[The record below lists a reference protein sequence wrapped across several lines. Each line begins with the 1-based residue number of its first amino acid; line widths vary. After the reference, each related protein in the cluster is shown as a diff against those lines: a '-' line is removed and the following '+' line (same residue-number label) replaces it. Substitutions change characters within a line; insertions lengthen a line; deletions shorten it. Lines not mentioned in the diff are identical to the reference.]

1 LIFSGRQRT
10 AGTNRAGVAD
20 LKLQNLFMILR
31 AAGTQ
36 LDGATSEVLTAKS
49 MSIRNR
55 TLFHRLASTFALAA
69 LISSAAAGRA
79 RAGIT
84 DNVKSETLPNGL
96 KVLVL
101 ENHKAPVATF
111 NLFTKVG
118 ARNESFGKT
127 GISHLVEHLK
137 FRGTKKYGPE
147 EFSNIIQENGGMD
160 NAFTGADFTDY
171 FEVINRDHLDVPIE
185 LEADRMANFEPQ
197 GFASELAVV
206 EEERRMRTDDN
217 PEDALSEATQAQ
229 AFVEHPYHWPVIGW
243 MQDIKRLTLADALKY
258 HSVYYSPQN
267 AIAVAVGDF
276 DADKVLKQISDSF
289 GPIANGPKPPPVL
302 EVEPPQQGGRKI
314 VLRHAANLPAFAEVY
329 HVPNYRG
336 GGADAFA
343 LEIAS
348 EILSDGKSSRLY
360 RSLVLDKRMV
370 VAASSSY
377 DMTSFDPGLFA
388 LTAQMR
394 PGVKTDDAIA
404 EANKVIEQLKAQP
417 VGADELQ
424 KAKNL
429 EQSSFVFAQDSIF
442 QEALQIG
449 VWEMLG
455 DYHLMD
461 RYLTEIDKV
470 TAADVQRVAKKYLV
484 ENNCTLGVLMPTGI
498 LPHEQGGGAGGMVHH
513 APPLDTAD
521 SMPQM
526 EPTRISREAFA
537 IVEVAR

>member
-1 LIFSGRQRT
+1 
-10 AGTNRAGVAD
+10 
-20 LKLQNLFMILR
+20 M
-31 AAGTQ
+31 
-36 LDGATSEVLTAKS
+36 
-49 MSIRNR
+49 
-55 TLFHRLASTFALAA
+55 AA
-69 LISSAAAGRA
+69 LISIGAPHGA

-84 DNVKSETLPNGL
+84 DAVKTETLPNGL

-118 ARNESFGKT
+118 SRNESFGKT

-160 NAFTGADFTDY
+160 NAFTGSDFTDY
-171 FEVINRDHLDVPIE
+171 FEVINRDHLDVPIG
-185 LEADRMANFEPQ
+185 LEADRMGNFEPK

-217 PEDALSEATQAQ
+217 PEDALSEATEAQ
-229 AFVEHPYHWPVIGW
+229 AYVEHPYHWPVIGW

-276 DADKVLKQISDSF
+276 NADKVLKQISESF
-289 GPIANGPKPPPVL
+289 GPIKNGPKPPPVL
-302 EVEPPQQGGRKI
+302 EVEPPQQGERKL
-314 VLRHAANLPAFAEVY
+314 VLRHAANLPAFTEVY
-329 HVPNYRG
+329 HVPNYRI

-343 LEIAS
+343 LEVAS
-348 EILSDGKSSRLY
+348 EVLSDGKSSRLY
-360 RSLVLDKRMV
+360 RTMVLDKRMV
-370 VAASSSY
+370 IEVSASY
-377 DMTSFDPGLFA
+377 DMTSFDPGLFT
-388 LTAQMR
+388 LSAQMR

-404 EANKVIEQLKAQP
+404 EADKVIEQLKDQP
-417 VGADELQ
+417 VGAEELQ

-429 EQSSFVFAQDSIF
+429 EQSSFVFSQDSIF
-442 QEALQIG
+442 EEALQLG

-461 RYLTEIDKV
+461 RYLGEIDKV
-470 TAADVQRVAKKYLV
+470 TAADVQRVTKKYLV

-498 LPHEQGGGAGGMVHH
+498 LPHEEGGGGGGGTVRH
-513 APPLDTAD
+513 APALTAD
-521 SMPQM
+521 GSMPEM
-526 EPTRISREAFA
+526 APMRVTRAGLA
-537 IVEVAR
+537 MDEVAR

>member
-1 LIFSGRQRT
+1 MFIPNHSPYGRLTLI
-10 AGTNRAGVAD
+10 
-20 LKLQNLFMILR
+20 
-31 AAGTQ
+31 
-36 LDGATSEVLTAKS
+36 
-49 MSIRNR
+49 
-55 TLFHRLASTFALAA
+55 FALAA
-69 LISSAAAGRA
+69 LISIGVPPRA

-84 DNVKSETLPNGL
+84 DSVKTETLPNGL

-118 ARNESFGKT
+118 SRNESFGKT

-137 FRGTKKYGPE
+137 FRGTNKYGPE

-160 NAFTGADFTDY
+160 NAFTGSDFTDY
-171 FEVINRDHLDVPIE
+171 FEVINRDHLDVPIG
-185 LEADRMANFEPQ
+185 LEADRMANFDPK

-217 PEDALSEATQAQ
+217 PEDALSEATEAQ

-276 DADKVLKQISDSF
+276 DADKVLKQISESF
-289 GPIANGPKPPPVL
+289 GPIKNGPKPPPVL
-302 EVEPPQQGGRKI
+302 EVEPPQQGERKI
-314 VLRHAANLPAFAEVY
+314 VLRHAANLPAFDESY
-329 HVPNYRG
+329 HVPNYRT

-360 RSLVLDKRMV
+360 KSLVLDKRMV
-370 VAASSSY
+370 VEVSASY
-377 DMTSFDPGLFA
+377 DMTSFDPGLFT
-388 LTAQMR
+388 LSAQMR
-394 PGVKTDDAIA
+394 PGVRTDDAIA
-404 EANKVIEQLKAQP
+404 EADKVIEQLKDQP
-417 VGADELQ
+417 VGAEELQ

-442 QEALQIG
+442 EEALQLG

-461 RYLTEIDKV
+461 RYLGEIDKV
-470 TAADVQRVAKKYLV
+470 TATDVQRVAKKYLV
-484 ENNCTLGVLMPTGI
+484 ENNCTLGVLVPTGI
-498 LPHEQGGGAGGMVHH
+498 LPHEQGGGGAGGTVRH
-513 APPLDTAD
+513 APRLETDG
-521 SMPQM
+521 SMPGLAPM
-526 EPTRISREAFA
+526 RVTRAGLA
-537 IVEVAR
+537 MDEVTR